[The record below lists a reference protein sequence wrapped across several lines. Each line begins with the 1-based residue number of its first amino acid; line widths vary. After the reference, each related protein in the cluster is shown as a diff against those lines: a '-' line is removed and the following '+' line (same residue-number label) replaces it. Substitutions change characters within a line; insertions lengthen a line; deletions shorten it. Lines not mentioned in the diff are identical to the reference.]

1 MQVFAKAREF
11 GMCSPYTSLQV
22 FNCLEVGIRVVE
34 PAALLLRS
42 TDVETQLEGQLLLQ
56 EVAKDADSREAV
68 LIALITL
75 LNPTAIEGQ
84 HLPLPLSLQQS
95 SSAK

>member
-1 MQVFAKAREF
+1 M
-11 GMCSPYTSLQV
+11 
-22 FNCLEVGIRVVE
+22 VE
-34 PAALLLRS
+34 PAGLLLRS

-56 EVAKDADSREAV
+56 EIAKDTDAREAV

-75 LNPTAIEGQ
+75 LNPTATKGQ
-84 HLPLPLSLQQS
+84 PLPLPLSLQQS